1 MIFKRGAFIKASP
14 LLFFTLLFLLN
25 MCSDQTGG
33 KRFIKIFLPDGYTI
47 TAEIA
52 VTDKDR
58 QLGLMHRKEINP
70 DQGMLLV
77 FEQENIYSI
86 WMKNMNIPLDILWL
100 DGEKRIVHIERNVPP
115 CKEDP
120 CPTYTSRLPA
130 LYVLEL
136 KTGIVNEHNLKMYDR
151 IEFVLKL
158 R

>member
-1 MIFKRGAFIKASP
+1 
-14 LLFFTLLFLLN
+14 
-25 MCSDQTGG
+25 MCSAQTQG
-33 KRFIKIFLPDGYTI
+33 KRFIKMFLPDGYTI

-52 VTDKDR
+52 ATDEKR
-58 QLGLMHRKEINP
+58 QLGLMYRKTINP

-77 FEQENIYSI
+77 FEQENLYSI

-120 CPTYTSRLPA
+120 CPTYTSQLPA
-130 LYVLEL
+130 KYVLEL
-136 KTGIVNEHNLKMYDR
+136 KTGSVNEHRLKMYDR